1 MKESK
6 LINYTTQD
14 FSTESDMLITIHN
27 WQDNKDKFLS
37 QLKPKDLIRYVMM
50 RIWNREGSFRLGHL
64 FEYKDENSYKNCQ
77 PIWQDIEKQ
86 GKTKVPMKVFANRG
100 IVLEDNILL

>member
-14 FSTESDMLITIHN
+14 FSTESDMLFTIHY

-37 QLKPKDLIRYVMM
+37 QLKSKGLIRYVMV
-50 RIWNREGSFRLGHL
+50 RVWNREGGFRLGHL
-64 FEYKDENSYKNCQ
+64 FEYKDENSYKKCQ
-77 PIWQDIEKQ
+77 SIWQDVEQ
-86 GKTKVPMKVFANRG
+86 HGKTKVPIRVVANRG
-100 IVLEDNILL
+100 IVLEDNILV